1 MALSSIFKLRTSATP
16 ALLELLTNTTLGTNS
31 AMYRHL
37 DTPTR
42 ILEADNPLFLSME
55 RNEKVIGNVTFCRR
69 GSAWYIRYFAF
80 HSLAQ
85 AGGVKKTEDKG
96 NSFLKRELN
105 QFFDEV
111 FEGKYSD
118 EKVES
123 MYAYIDP
130 RNDRS
135 KWMSENFGFKV
146 VSHLVTQSF
155 SRISPKKSNRLVK
168 ISDWKE
174 IQPFVEGG
182 YGRHDYYFT
191 THAEKAP
198 FYGIKDEAGELIA
211 SCRVTR
217 VNWQIVRLPGKM
229 GGVLTKVIPYIPLL
243 NKLIKPKHHTFLVP
257 EIVTA
262 KSNDPALIQE
272 LFSAVLE
279 EEKLNLMLWWI
290 DQNDKIYLSV
300 KDQIAWGL
308 FHKLVGAHPVDVVE
322 RLHPNSTRKTTGPV
336 FVTAYDM
343 V

>member
-1 MALSSIFKLRTSATP
+1 MALSPIFKLRTSATP
-16 ALLELLTNTTLGTNS
+16 ALLELLTNTTLGTNG

-69 GSAWYIRYFAF
+69 GNAWYIRYFAF
-80 HSLAQ
+80 HSLVQ
-85 AGGVKKTEDKG
+85 AGGIKKTEDKG

-111 FEGKYSD
+111 FEGKHSE

-146 VSHLVTQSF
+146 VSQLVTQSY

-168 ISDWKE
+168 IEDWKE
-174 IQPFVEGG
+174 IQPIVESS
-182 YGRHDYYFT
+182 YGKHEYYFT

-198 FYGIKDEAGELIA
+198 FYGLRDESGVLLA

-229 GGVLTKVIPYIPLL
+229 GGFLTKAIPYIPFL

-257 EIVTA
+257 EIVTI
-262 KSNDPALIQE
+262 KNNDPKLMEE
-272 LFSAVLE
+272 LFSAVLA
-279 EEKLNLMLWWI
+279 EEKLTLMLWWV
-290 DQNDKIYLSV
+290 DKMDEIYCSV
-300 KDQIAWGL
+300 KDKINWGL
-308 FHKLVGAHPVDVVE
+308 FHKIVGVHPVDVVE
-322 RLHPNSTRKTTGPV
+322 RLQPNSTRKTTGPI